1 MNFETH
7 SNGTPVTPVMPKP
20 VFDVTTPTRWES
32 YSTTLNLIT
41 GAIGFTG
48 VAALPAPILSANGDK
63 VGSHWRKNPV
73 WGFKT
78 PVSTIAV
85 VETATSASFNV
96 QDQAYNLE
104 KLFEGN
110 PAGRFV
116 ARLTIDGGSEI
127 YGYIGDISASGN
139 VYTFKVYNAPAL
151 GTQSWIGTLPA
162 SSRAVRKLEIF
173 SNESSISFATGTV
186 LTREIPWDFAV
197 SEQQNMMDLL
207 ATMANGDYAVD
218 YARGKI
224 YYKKATTATSDT
236 ISYATY
242 GGSGGPTPD
251 INLKEINGVSVTAA
265 SAVSSDTNVAP
276 TAGQVYG
283 YNMVYDHVADT
294 WRRQQGGVA
303 HDTALGTITNIRPSG
318 ILGGRASDP
327 TSLPSAVAAGDMVAA
342 AFGTQGQF
350 LTYDVAL
357 GAGEF
362 LSEGTGGVLATVRQ
376 PLSTSTFAGSKDVSS
391 ALEASKIVKA
401 TTGNL
406 KRTFGVIDKSAPTGM
421 YYVLHLDAATLTA
434 DGAVNHLITPIPVN
448 HTNGVDSK
456 FDTDDFDYQVNAT
469 SGIVR
474 VLSSTMVTKT
484 ITAAYMFA
492 TTLYK

>member
-1 MNFETH
+1 M
-7 SNGTPVTPVMPKP
+7 PVTPVMPKP

-96 QDQAYNLE
+96 QDETYNLE

-173 SNESSISFATGTV
+173 SNESSISFTTGTV

-236 ISYATY
+236 IAYNTY

-251 INLKEINGVSVTAA
+251 INLKEVNGTSTIAGQTSNTTTVTGFLNNLPMARYNASPTARTEGQFGNLQADANGNLQTNIGGLLAGEDQPNGVFATAEKPLSASTYTPDMDTSAAAEASSVTK
-265 SAVSSDTNVAP
+265 SST
-276 TAGQVYG
+276 
-283 YNMVYDHVADT
+283 
-294 WRRQQGGVA
+294 
-303 HDTALGTITNIRPSG
+303 
-318 ILGGRASDP
+318 
-327 TSLPSAVAAGDMVAA
+327 
-342 AFGTQGQF
+342 
-350 LTYDVAL
+350 
-357 GAGEF
+357 
-362 LSEGTGGVLATVRQ
+362 GVLYG
-376 PLSTSTFAGSKDVSS
+376 LSTSNA
-391 ALEASKIVKA
+391 
-401 TTGNL
+401 N
-406 KRTFGVIDKSAPTGM
+406 
-421 YYVLHLDAATLTA
+421 AATRFMQFFNSTTVPA
-434 DGAVNHLITPIPVN
+434 DTTVPVIVIAVP
-448 HTNGVDSK
+448 
-456 FDTDDFDYQVNAT
+456 AT
-469 SGIVR
+469 STINVTFPMGRYFSTGIAWCT
-474 VLSSTMVTKT
+474 STTQHTKT
-484 ITAAYMFA
+484 IAAAEMLA
-492 TTLYK
+492 DVRYK